1 MVKSYYYV
9 AHFLREESTLNYKSH
24 LSVSIF
30 AYANLSYQF
39 IILKGLFSGLTSFK
53 ISLHITWGV
62 QDRNRSLKVRPP
74 VLEEWVIEEVI
85 TDINYSH
92 I

>member
-1 MVKSYYYV
+1 MSDKMGNPSQSSNYLKIQIIKSLT
-9 AHFLREESTLNYKSH
+9 FLGTL
-24 LSVSIF
+24 
-30 AYANLSYQF
+30 
-39 IILKGLFSGLTSFK
+39 GTSFK
-53 ISLHITWGV
+53 ISLHVTWGV

>member
-1 MVKSYYYV
+1 MV
-9 AHFLREESTLNYKSH
+9 
-24 LSVSIF
+24 
-30 AYANLSYQF
+30 
-39 IILKGLFSGLTSFK
+39 GSGLVDK
-53 ISLHITWGV
+53 LQDITWGV